1 MNSGGLSK
9 VTGIIVIA
17 TMIAG
22 YSMATRNPKNDY
34 GVIIDAGSSGS
45 RVYVY
50 YWRHREDTTT
60 LPDVYPTDADVLS
73 QAKTQE
79 GSLFLNKRF
88 INDAVQVG
96 PSEKFVFF
104 AIHDVMFH
112 VLHNNFLMIGL
123 NLELQV
129 RQSMTFQST

>member
-1 MNSGGLSK
+1 M
-9 VTGIIVIA
+9 TGIIVII

-22 YSMATRNPKNDY
+22 YSMATKNPNNDY

-50 YWRHREDTTT
+50 YWRHREDTTI
-60 LPDVYPTDADVLS
+60 LPDAYPAYADELS
-73 QAKTQE
+73 QTKTQK
-79 GSLFLNKRF
+79 GSLLLNKRF
-88 INDAVQVG
+88 INDAIQVG

-104 AIHDVMFH
+104 
-112 VLHNNFLMIGL
+112 VLFTFCILFYFTMSFLITGL

-129 RQSMTFQST
+129 RLSITFQST